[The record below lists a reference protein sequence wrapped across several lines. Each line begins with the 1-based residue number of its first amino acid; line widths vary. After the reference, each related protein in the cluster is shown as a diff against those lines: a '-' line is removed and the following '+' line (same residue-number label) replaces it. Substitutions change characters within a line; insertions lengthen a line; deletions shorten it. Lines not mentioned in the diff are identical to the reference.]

1 MKIGIERL
9 GFYTPRYYLDLA
21 TLARERN
28 SDFQKYKTGIG
39 QEKMAVPAP
48 DEDIV
53 TMGANAADRALD
65 GLDRQD
71 IHTVMFATE
80 SGIDQSKAGGIYIH
94 RLLGLP
100 AHARV
105 IELKQACYSGTAALQ
120 MAAAL
125 LTRSP
130 RGKIL
135 IITSDIARYGLGSA
149 GEVTQGAGAVAMVI
163 STTPA
168 ILTLDPESGAYT
180 EDVMDFWRPNYRDEA
195 LVDGKY
201 SIRVY
206 LKALG
211 ESWSQYHE
219 LSDRDF
225 TAFGR
230 FCFHLPFTRMA
241 EKAIKHLAKISGHKQ
256 VDEEALLNTIA
267 AGLSYN
273 RMVGNVY
280 TASLYLSLMS
290 LLDQDPADLSG
301 TRIGLFSYGS
311 GCVGELFSGV
321 IEPSYKTVSNRSE
334 NETLLSDRQ
343 KLSYSEYTEF
353 YTFAYPQD
361 GSELLLPRHKTGKFR
376 LASFDHHKRH
386 YESVS

>member
-28 SDFQKYKTGIG
+28 SDFLKYKEGIG

-53 TMGANAADRALD
+53 TMGANAADCALE

-105 IELKQACYSGTAALQ
+105 VELKQACYSGTAALQ

-149 GEVTQGAGAVAMVI
+149 GEVTQGAGAVAMVV
-163 STTPA
+163 STTPH
-168 ILTLDPESGAYT
+168 ILTLDPEAGAYT

-211 ESWSQYHE
+211 ESWSQYRD
-219 LSDRDF
+219 LSDRSFNDF
-225 TAFGR
+225 SR

-241 EKAIKHLAKISGHKQ
+241 EKAIKHLAKISGHKHT
-256 VDEEALLNTIA
+256 DETSLLNTIA
-267 AGLSYN
+267 SGLNYN

-290 LLDQDPADLSG
+290 LLDQDPADVSG

-321 IEPSYKTVSNRSE
+321 VEPSYKTVSNRE
-334 NETLLSDRQ
+334 YNETLLSDRQ
-343 KLSYSEYTEF
+343 ELSYSEYTEF

-361 GSELLLPRHKTGKFR
+361 GSELLLPRHETGKFR

-386 YESVS
+386 YEQVS